1 MDSIKSNIEKIPSI
15 IIVVCGIA
23 VLCTL
28 FLSSCKRP
36 EVLDNSTL
44 VNSARNVALTFGPA
58 YVPYFNGAIISDI
71 KIFTK
76 DIYGGGRPQIRKQ
89 IGRKF
94 YTVTFTYDS
103 TAVKFDFGFAARVR
117 IWKDTGEPLDVIFGN
132 GMGRNFLFLSFKEQT
147 DHSAK
152 KRIKEVPDFIDMVP
166 LEIEKEPENIW
177 NSNADNKQDSLSTR
191 DFLTNT
197 EKEKIKELASQVPDS
212 IRNSFASLVN
222 KWNIAIDHNPKTRY
236 SASTYSI
243 YESSE
248 AGIQKNSCSIDSD
261 GFITIRSVGGSVA
274 VSDTARP

>member
-1 MDSIKSNIEKIPSI
+1 M
-15 IIVVCGIA
+15 IVVWGIA

-58 YVPYFNGAIISDI
+58 YVPFFKEANVSDVQVF
-71 KIFTK
+71 KKK
-76 DIYGGGRPQIRKQ
+76 DYGGDSRPQIRKQ

-132 GMGRNFLFLSFKEQT
+132 GWGRNFFFLSFKEQT

-152 KRIKEVPDFIDMVP
+152 
-166 LEIEKEPENIW
+166 
-177 NSNADNKQDSLSTR
+177 
-191 DFLTNT
+191 
-197 EKEKIKELASQVPDS
+197 
-212 IRNSFASLVN
+212 
-222 KWNIAIDHNPKTRY
+222 
-236 SASTYSI
+236 
-243 YESSE
+243 
-248 AGIQKNSCSIDSD
+248 
-261 GFITIRSVGGSVA
+261 
-274 VSDTARP
+274 